1 MLKIRSFFSFFYRKD
16 IRKTKFRMMRKLIAI
31 LTLLTTVS
39 FAADFERSNW
49 RTQLYLQAEPAF
61 LNFKVD
67 KSKTLMNQSIDRD
80 VLTFPLAFGALWS
93 PLITPAWKADIPFT
107 LWLGV
112 EVNSFQFG
120 SIVKHPDYTPNNA
133 GGSSTVNPRDNE
145 ELSFMAYAPSAL
157 AGFTF
162 NLIGDLDMRVL
173 GGFGFQFFSFYDEY
187 GGNTEQH
194 TEMAKTGFVSG
205 ALEYRITEVFR
216 DVDLKVGVNVRK
228 EFLPYED
235 IKARK
240 KDNSEGVKSP
250 YSDLKFEEISYKWPV
265 RVGIELSLDFGRES
279 RRDRR
284 MRYNLHDRDDVL
296 RKYSEVKDTLTDW
309 DCMAIER
316 DYRFYLDEDGNLPD
330 MSEAYT
336 RTQFA
341 DVLESF
347 LAFCHPAD
355 LATKEQLYATLDS
368 GKVQIKEYQ
377 AKQED
382 SRFDQV
388 MASNDPEMLEMFLQY
403 YPDSPRRAEVE
414 TKLRSLGEYDKF
426 RAIQAQNT
434 FKAYLTYLNDN
445 PNGAFRDEAE
455 AGIFELVKAG
465 NRLKDYEIY
474 LKRFPNG
481 KYAEEAKAALQQANS
496 QENSIIE
503 YQTGETYSEP
513 APQAEEE
520 PAAVEEGEDDEEEV
534 VAKPAKN
541 KKAAKKSNK
550 KASKKQNKKAKSK
563 KKK

>member
-1 MLKIRSFFSFFYRKD
+1 
-16 IRKTKFRMMRKLIAI
+16 MMRKLFAI
-31 LTLLTTVS
+31 LTLLAAAS
-39 FAADFERSNW
+39 YAADFERSNW
-49 RTQLYLQAEPAF
+49 RTQLYLQGEPAF
-61 LNFKVD
+61 LVFED
-67 KSKTLMNQSIDRD
+67 KNPELLDKAIDKE
-80 VLTFPLAFGALWS
+80 VLTIPLSVGFLWS

-107 LWLGV
+107 FWLGL
-112 EVNSFQFG
+112 EVNSIQFG
-120 SIVKHPDYTPNNA
+120 SIDEKPKYHYYKNNTKVPDEKGPEQD
-133 GGSSTVNPRDNE
+133 R
-145 ELSFMAYAPSAL
+145 ELSFLTYAPSVL
-157 AGFTF
+157 AGFSF
-162 NLIGDLDMRVL
+162 NLLGDLDLRVL
-173 GGFGFQFFSFYDEY
+173 GGFGYHFFSFYDEY
-187 GGNTEQH
+187 SGHTDQH
-194 TEMAKTGFVSG
+194 TEMAQTGFVSG
-205 ALEYRITEVFR
+205 ALEYRITEIFK
-216 DVDLKVGVNVRK
+216 DVDLKIGVNVRK

-235 IKARK
+235 IKAT
-240 KDNSEGVKSP
+240 DNAPKSNTGNIP
-250 YSDLKFEEISYKWPV
+250 SGYSGITFDKISYKWPV
-265 RVGIELSLDFGRES
+265 RVGLELSLDFGRES

-296 RKYSEVKDTLTDW
+296 RKYSEVKDTLSDW

-316 DYRFYLDEDGNLPD
+316 DYRFYLDENGELPD

-347 LAFCHPAD
+347 LAFCHPED
-355 LATKEQLYATLDS
+355 LATKEKLYATLDT
-368 GKVQIKEYQ
+368 GKVQLKEYQ
-377 AKQED
+377 VRQED

-403 YPDSPRRAEVE
+403 YPDSPRRSEVE
-414 TKLRSLGEYDKF
+414 AKLRSLGEYDKF

-481 KYAEEAKAALQQANS
+481 RYVEEAKAALNQANN
-496 QENSIIE
+496 QNSIIE

-513 APQAEEE
+513 EQSVQQEEE
-520 PAAVEEGEDDEEEV
+520 SAAVEEDEEEEV
-534 VAKPAKN
+534 KPAK
-541 KKAAKKSNK
+541 AKKSSKKASK
-550 KASKKQNKKAKSK
+550 KASKKQNKKSK

>member
-1 MLKIRSFFSFFYRKD
+1 
-16 IRKTKFRMMRKLIAI
+16 MRKLFAI
-31 LTLLTTVS
+31 LSLLAAAS
-39 FAADFERSNW
+39 YAADFERSNW
-49 RTQLYLQAEPAF
+49 RTQLYLQGEPAF
-61 LNFKVD
+61 LNFKTE
-67 KSKTLMNQSIDRD
+67 KNKTLLDDGLDKD
-80 VLTFPLAFGALWS
+80 VLTVPLSLGLLWS
-93 PLITPAWKADIPFT
+93 PLITPLWKADIPFT
-107 LWLGV
+107 FWLGA

-120 SIVKHPDYTPNNA
+120 TIEDNPKYTIPDESKDGKTRK
-133 GGSSTVNPRDNE
+133 GEQTDR
-145 ELSFMAYAPSAL
+145 ELWFLTYAPSVL
-157 AGFTF
+157 AGFSF
-162 NLIGDLDMRVL
+162 NLIGDLDLRVL
-173 GGFGFQFFSFYDEY
+173 GGFGFHFFSFYDDY
-187 GGNTEQH
+187 SGHTDQH
-194 TEMAKTGFVSG
+194 TEMAQTGFVSG
-205 ALEYRITEVFR
+205 ALEYRITELFK
-216 DVDLKVGVNVRK
+216 DVDLKIGVNVRK

-235 IKARK
+235 IKARD
-240 KDNSEGVKSP
+240 KDNSPSPSP
-250 YSDLKFEEISYKWPV
+250 YSDLKFDKISYKWPV
-265 RVGIELSLDFGRES
+265 RVGLELSLDFGRES

-296 RKYSEVKDTLTDW
+296 RKYSEVKDTLSDW

-316 DYRFYLDEDGNLPD
+316 DYRFYLDENGELPD

-355 LATKEQLYATLDS
+355 LATKEKLYSTLDS
-368 GKVQIKEYQ
+368 GKVQLKEYQ
-377 AKQED
+377 VRQED

-403 YPDSPRRAEVE
+403 YPDSPRRPEVE
-414 TKLRSLGEYDKF
+414 AKLRSLGEYDKF

-481 KYAEEAKAALQQANS
+481 KYVEEAKAALNQANS
-496 QENSIIE
+496 QNSIIE

-513 APQAEEE
+513 E
-520 PAAVEEGEDDEEEV
+520 PAVQQEEEV
-534 VAKPAKN
+534 VEEEEEEEVKPAKG
-541 KKAAKKSNK
+541 KKAAKKANK
-550 KASKKQNKKAKSK
+550 KASKKHNKKSK

>member
-1 MLKIRSFFSFFYRKD
+1 
-16 IRKTKFRMMRKLIAI
+16 MMRKLFAI
-31 LTLLTTVS
+31 LSLLAAAS
-39 FAADFERSNW
+39 YAADFERSNW
-49 RTQLYLQAEPAF
+49 RTQLYLQGEPAF
-61 LNFKVD
+61 LNFKTE
-67 KSKTLMNQSIDRD
+67 KNKTLLDDGLDQD
-80 VLTFPLAFGALWS
+80 VLTVPLSLGLLWS
-93 PLITPAWKADIPFT
+93 PLITPLWKADIPFT
-107 LWLGV
+107 FWLGA

-120 SIVKHPDYTPNNA
+120 TIEDNPKYTIPDESKDGKTRK
-133 GGSSTVNPRDNE
+133 GEQTDR
-145 ELSFMAYAPSAL
+145 ELWFLTYAPSVL
-157 AGFTF
+157 AGFSF
-162 NLIGDLDMRVL
+162 NLIGDLDLRVL
-173 GGFGFQFFSFYDEY
+173 GGFGFHFFSFYDDY
-187 GGNTEQH
+187 SGHTDQH
-194 TEMAKTGFVSG
+194 TEMAQTGFVSG
-205 ALEYRITEVFR
+205 ALEYRITELFK
-216 DVDLKVGVNVRK
+216 DVDLKIGVNVRK

-235 IKARK
+235 IKARD
-240 KDNSEGVKSP
+240 KDNSPSPSP
-250 YSDLKFEEISYKWPV
+250 YSDLKFDKISYKWPV
-265 RVGIELSLDFGRES
+265 RVGLELSLDFGRES

-296 RKYSEVKDTLTDW
+296 RKYSEVKDTLSDW

-316 DYRFYLDEDGNLPD
+316 DYRFYLDENGELPD

-355 LATKEQLYATLDS
+355 LATKEKLYSTLDS
-368 GKVQIKEYQ
+368 GKVQLKEYQ
-377 AKQED
+377 VRQED

-403 YPDSPRRAEVE
+403 YPDSPRRPEVE
-414 TKLRSLGEYDKF
+414 AKLRSLGEYDKF

-474 LKRFPNG
+474 LKRFPDG
-481 KYAEEAKAALQQANS
+481 KYVEEAKAALNQANS
-496 QENSIIE
+496 QNSIIE

-513 APQAEEE
+513 EPAVQQEEE
-520 PAAVEEGEDDEEEV
+520 AVEEEEEEEV
-534 VAKPAKN
+534 KPAKG
-541 KKAAKKSNK
+541 KKAAKKANK
-550 KASKKQNKKAKSK
+550 KASKKQNKKSK

>member
-1 MLKIRSFFSFFYRKD
+1 
-16 IRKTKFRMMRKLIAI
+16 MMRKLIA
-31 LTLLTTVS
+31 LLSLIVATTY
-39 FAADFERSNW
+39 AADFERSNW
-49 RTQLYLQAEPAF
+49 RSQVYLQAEPAF
-61 LNFKVD
+61 LNFEAD
-67 KSKTLMNQSIDRD
+67 STKTLLDKGVD
-80 VLTFPLAFGALWS
+80 AEVLTVPLSVGFLWS
-93 PLITPAWKADIPFT
+93 PLITPFWKADIPFT

-112 EVNSFQFG
+112 EVNSIQFG
-120 SIVKHPDYTPNNA
+120 TVEDSPKYHYTDA
-133 GGSSTVNPRDNE
+133 GEKKLGPHDDES
-145 ELSFMAYAPSAL
+145 LSFLMYAPSVL

-162 NLIGDLDMRVL
+162 NVVGDLDLRVL

-187 GGNTEQH
+187 GGNTEQY
-194 TEMAKTGFVSG
+194 TDYVNTAFVSG
-205 ALEYRITEVFR
+205 ALEYRITEVFK
-216 DVDLKVGVNVRK
+216 DVDLKVGINVRK

-240 KDNSEGVKSP
+240 KDNNAVPSP
-250 YSDLKFEEISYKWPV
+250 YSSLTFDKVSYKLPV
-265 RVGIELSLDFGRES
+265 RIGLEFSLDFGRES

-284 MRYNLHDRDDVL
+284 MRYALHDRDGVL
-296 RKYSEVKDTLTDW
+296 RENSEVKDTLSDW

-316 DYRFYLDEDGNLPD
+316 DYRFYLDENGNLPD

-377 AKQED
+377 VRQED

-414 TKLRSLGEYDKF
+414 AKLRSLSEYDKF
-426 RAIQAQNT
+426 RVIQAQNT

-455 AGIFELVKAG
+455 AGIFELVKSG
-465 NRLKDYEIY
+465 NRLKDYQIY

-481 KYAEEAKAALQQANS
+481 KYVEEAKAALKKA
-496 QENSIIE
+496 EEANSIIE

-513 APQAEEE
+513 APQAEE
-520 PAAVEEGEDDEEEV
+520 PAVEEEEDEEEV
-534 VAKPAKN
+534 KPAKQS
-541 KKAAKKSNK
+541 KKSQK
-550 KASKKQNKKAKSK
+550 KKSSK
-563 KKK
+563 KKKSKRKK